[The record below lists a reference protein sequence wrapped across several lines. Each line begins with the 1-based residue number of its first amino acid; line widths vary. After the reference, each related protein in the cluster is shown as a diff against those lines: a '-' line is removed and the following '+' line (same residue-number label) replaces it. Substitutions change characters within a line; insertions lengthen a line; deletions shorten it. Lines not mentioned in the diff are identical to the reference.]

1 MSGRAKAAIAAA
13 VTAGMS
19 LVTFTATT
27 LTMPWESKENVA
39 YWDALGG
46 VWTVCYGET
55 LNVKQGDRYTDRQ
68 CLDMLLRR
76 MERDY
81 ERPLRACLQGYD
93 GIPFSVKASFLD
105 LAYNVGAPAVCRS
118 TAAKR
123 AAVKNWA
130 GACAAMT
137 WFNRAG
143 GRVVRG
149 LVLRREDGD
158 ATRIGDRELCLA
170 GLK

>member
-1 MSGRAKAAIAAA
+1 MSNRAKAAIAAA
-13 VTAGMS
+13 VTVGMS
-19 LVTFTATT
+19 VVTFTATT

-55 LNVKQGDRYTDRQ
+55 KGVKQGDRYTDQQ
-68 CLDMLLRR
+68 CLNMLLGR
-76 MERDY
+76 MERDF
-81 ERPLRACLQGYD
+81 ERPLRACLSGYD
-93 GIPFSVKASFLD
+93 GMPFTVKASFLD
-105 LAYNVGAPAVCRS
+105 LAYNVGTPTVCKS

-123 AAVKNWA
+123 ASVKNWA
-130 GACAAMT
+130 GACEAMT

-149 LVLRREDGD
+149 LVLRRENGD